1 MRTMP
6 IVSLALA
13 GFLAAL
19 VAGGPALAVNAPED
33 VIKYRQNLMKAV
45 GGHIGNIALLVKGK
59 VDFKAGLAD
68 DAEAIADLLENAGI
82 AFPEG
87 TSEGKTRAKPE
98 IWEKRGEFDATLED
112 TIVKARALA
121 VAAKGG
127 DMAAV
132 GAALGALG
140 KSCGACHKPFRIKK

>member
-1 MRTMP
+1 MRALP
-6 IVSLALA
+6 ILSLALA
-13 GFLAAL
+13 GLFAAL
-19 VAGGPALAVNAPED
+19 VASGPALAVNAPED

-59 VDFKAGLAD
+59 VDFRAGLAD
-68 DAEAIADLLENAGI
+68 DAEAIADLLENVGI
-82 AFPEG
+82 AFPDG
-87 TSEGKTRAKPE
+87 TSEGKTQAKPE
-98 IWEKRGEFDATLED
+98 IWEKRGEFDAGLED
-112 TIVKARALA
+112 AIVKARALA
-121 VAAKGG
+121 DAAKGG